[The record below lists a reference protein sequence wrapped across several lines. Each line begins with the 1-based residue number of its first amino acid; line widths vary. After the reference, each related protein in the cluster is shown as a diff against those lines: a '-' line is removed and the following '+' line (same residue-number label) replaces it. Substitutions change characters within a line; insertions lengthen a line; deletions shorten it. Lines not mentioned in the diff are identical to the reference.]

1 LKIVL
6 IKAAETGVKFRV
18 IVADSRPKLEGREMV
33 RHLVNAGIH
42 STYIHVSAVAHII
55 KEVRVTRYINM
66 VFLIQPADIFTVFFL
81 SVSICLYS
89 FHDWFLLFKT
99 ICTCLMPVMFYCDL
113 FHVFAYC

>member
-55 KEVRVTRYINM
+55 KEVRVTRIINM
-66 VFLIQPADIFTVFFL
+66 VFLFSLPIFLPFFSFSFFL
-81 SVSICLYS
+81 
-89 FHDWFLLFKT
+89 LLF
-99 ICTCLMPVMFYCDL
+99 LSRLVSSF
-113 FHVFAYC
+113 

>member
-55 KEVRVTRYINM
+55 KEVRVTRIIDM
-66 VFLIQPADIFTVFFL
+66 FF
-81 SVSICLYS
+81 
-89 FHDWFLLFKT
+89 
-99 ICTCLMPVMFYCDL
+99 
-113 FHVFAYC
+113 